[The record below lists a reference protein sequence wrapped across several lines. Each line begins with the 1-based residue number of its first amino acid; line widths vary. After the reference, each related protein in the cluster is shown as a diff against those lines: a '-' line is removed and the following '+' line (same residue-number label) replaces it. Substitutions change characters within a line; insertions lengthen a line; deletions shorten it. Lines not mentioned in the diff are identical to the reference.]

1 MRLTPVQRTALIS
14 IVDRFDRTV
23 HDARARWA
31 GGVEVSEFDRR
42 TLYALAN
49 RGLVKIGARE
59 CGSDEPRM
67 RKRLQVI
74 LFAAPTDLGRA
85 EAT

>member
-1 MRLTPVQRTALIS
+1 MRLTPVQRTVLIS

-23 HDARARWA
+23 HERARWA
-31 GGVEVSEFDRR
+31 GSVEVSEFDRR
-42 TLYALAN
+42 TLHALAN
-49 RGLVKIGARE
+49 RGLVKISARE
-59 CGSDEPRM
+59 SSSEDLRT
-67 RKRLQVI
+67 RTRLQVI